1 MVKFCKN
8 CRNKNINDLAY
19 SGYYH
24 YLADECYEC
33 PRIDCS
39 SKLIDINMSSVDFN
53 TIINVSKDIT
63 FLEAMISLKQKD
75 IIEYETRMSQFR
87 SQVEQQKVT
96 KAEESNKIKCPK
108 CNSTSI
114 TAGQRGFSIVT
125 GFIGSSKTVNRCANC
140 GYKWKPS
147 R

>member
-1 MVKFCKN
+1 MAPPNTIWFCKKCKEEGREVDEVYN
-8 CRNKNINDLAY
+8 PINGTGVCHVHNTPLEEININIKE
-19 SGYYH
+19 
-24 YLADECYEC
+24 YLT
-33 PRIDCS
+33 IT
-39 SKLIDINMSSVDFN
+39 DISRDVN
-53 TIINVSKDIT
+53 
-63 FLEAMISLKQKD
+63 FLEAMIFLKQKD

-125 GFIGSSKTVNRCANC
+125 GFIGSNKTVNRCANC